1 MFGMQFHV
9 SRRRRHDGEEETLLQ
24 YALRRGKWPSNTQR
38 WCTSD
43 FKRGPGGRVLTELSH
58 RYNAKRVL
66 YVFGYRHEESP
77 ARAKKETLTLNK
89 QFTTKSRI
97 VDEYNPILSWTV
109 DEVWYIIKSN
119 HIPYHYAYDMGMPR
133 LSCVFCI
140 FAPVDALVIAG
151 KHNPELLDQYIDA
164 EKEMGHS
171 FRNKFAIAEVK
182 ELIESGYEPK
192 SATSWNM

>member
-1 MFGMQFHV
+1 
-9 SRRRRHDGEEETLLQ
+9 
-24 YALRRGKWPSNTQR
+24 
-38 WCTSD
+38 
-43 FKRGPGGRVLTELSH
+43 VLTELSH